1 MHYNCMQLAP
11 MAGIETVREWH
22 GRVYAIRII
31 NTAVNKMAV
40 DGSNIVSHKI
50 DIRVRERREDGSF
63 SLRGDRIYTQIY
75 WIGLVVGM
83 YRVAKEIRPM

>member
-11 MAGIETVREWH
+11 VAGIETVREWH

-40 DGSNIVSHKI
+40 DGDGGDIVSHKI
-50 DIRVRERREDGSF
+50 DIRARREG
-63 SLRGDRIYTQIY
+63 G
-75 WIGLVVGM
+75 WIIL
-83 YRVAKEIRPM
+83 

>member
-11 MAGIETVREWH
+11 VAGIETEWH

-40 DGSNIVSHKI
+40 DGSDIVSHKI

-63 SLRGDRIYTQIY
+63 SLRGDRIYTQIH